1 MNHTRRDKRKR
12 NQSEEMYSNSPRLEA
27 QMYTRHGRSPLSS
40 EHLRQLDCLY
50 DAYNQECN
58 SEGDRRFYWA
68 KIQQLTNSL
77 TE

>member
-1 MNHTRRDKRKR
+1 MNH
-12 NQSEEMYSNSPRLEA
+12 NQSEKMYQNSPRLEP
-27 QMYTRHGRSPLSS
+27 QNYTRHGRSPVSKD
-40 EHLRQLDCLY
+40 HLRQLDCLY
-50 DAYNQECN
+50 VAYNQEGN

>member
-1 MNHTRRDKRKR
+1 MNH
-12 NQSEEMYSNSPRLEA
+12 NQSEEMYKNSPRLEA
-27 QMYTRHGRSPLSS
+27 PHYTRHGRSPVSDI
-40 EHLRQLDCLY
+40 HLKALDCLY
-50 DAYNQECN
+50 EAYNQEGN

>member
-1 MNHTRRDKRKR
+1 MLLK
-12 NQSEEMYSNSPRLEA
+12 EERLMT
-27 QMYTRHGRSPLSS
+27 QMYTRHGRSPVSS

-50 DAYNQECN
+50 NAYNQEGN

>member
-1 MNHTRRDKRKR
+1 MTESKRIP
-12 NQSEEMYSNSPRLEA
+12 EESVTQN
-27 QMYTRHGRSPLSS
+27 YTRHGKSPLSS

-50 DAYNQECN
+50 QAYNQEGN

>member
-1 MNHTRRDKRKR
+1 MIHNS
-12 NQSEEMYSNSPRLEA
+12 SEEMYKNSPRLGP
-27 QMYTRHGRSPLSS
+27 QNYTRHGRSPVSS

-50 DAYNQECN
+50 EEYNQRGN

>member
-1 MNHTRRDKRKR
+1 MNH
-12 NQSEEMYSNSPRLEA
+12 NQSEKMYKNSPRLGT
-27 QMYTRHGRSPLSS
+27 QMYTRHGRSPVSS
-40 EHLRQLDCLY
+40 KHLEALNRLY
-50 DAYNQECN
+50 DAYNQPDN

>member
-1 MNHTRRDKRKR
+1 MLLKEDKL
-12 NQSEEMYSNSPRLEA
+12 MT

-50 DAYNQECN
+50 NAYNQQGN

>member
-1 MNHTRRDKRKR
+1 MT
-12 NQSEEMYSNSPRLEA
+12 
-27 QMYTRHGRSPLSS
+27 QMYTRHGRSPVSK

-50 DAYNQECN
+50 VAYNQKDN

>member
-1 MNHTRRDKRKR
+1 MGILNVTPDSFSDGGLFF
-12 NQSEEMYSNSPRLEA
+12 NEFE
-27 QMYTRHGRSPLSS
+27 
-40 EHLRQLDCLY
+40 
-50 DAYNQECN
+50 AYNQADN

>member
-1 MNHTRRDKRKR
+1 MTEGKRIP
-12 NQSEEMYSNSPRLEA
+12 EEFVT
-27 QMYTRHGRSPLSS
+27 QMYTRHGRSPVSK

-50 DAYNQECN
+50 NAYNQEGN

>member
-1 MNHTRRDKRKR
+1 MEGKLMT
-12 NQSEEMYSNSPRLEA
+12 

-50 DAYNQECN
+50 EAYNQQGN

>member
-1 MNHTRRDKRKR
+1 MEGKLM
-12 NQSEEMYSNSPRLEA
+12 S
-27 QMYTRHGRSPLSS
+27 QMYTRHGRSPVSK

-50 DAYNQECN
+50 EAYNQEGN

-68 KIQQLTNSL
+68 KIQALTNSL

>member
-1 MNHTRRDKRKR
+1 MT
-12 NQSEEMYSNSPRLEA
+12 
-27 QMYTRHGRSPLSS
+27 QMYTRHGRSPVSS

-50 DAYNQECN
+50 EAYNQEGK

-77 TE
+77 TEQ

>member
-1 MNHTRRDKRKR
+1 MEGKLVT
-12 NQSEEMYSNSPRLEA
+12 
-27 QMYTRHGRSPLSS
+27 QMYTRHGRSPLSKQ
-40 EHLRQLDCLY
+40 HLESLDCLY
-50 DAYNQECN
+50 NAYNQEGN

>member
-1 MNHTRRDKRKR
+1 MGLIVTTMEGK
-12 NQSEEMYSNSPRLEA
+12 LVT
-27 QMYTRHGRSPLSS
+27 QMYTRHGRSPVSKQ
-40 EHLRQLDCLY
+40 HLESLDCLY
-50 DAYNQECN
+50 NAYNQEGN

>member
-1 MNHTRRDKRKR
+1 MNHNKGEK
-12 NQSEEMYSNSPRLEA
+12 MYSNSPRLGA
-27 QMYTRHGRSPLSS
+27 QNYTRHGRSPVSK

-50 DAYNQECN
+50 NAYNQEGN

>member
-1 MNHTRRDKRKR
+1 MTAN
-12 NQSEEMYSNSPRLEA
+12 
-27 QMYTRHGRSPLSS
+27 YTRHGRSPLSNK
-40 EHLRQLDCLY
+40 HLKSLDCLY
-50 DAYNQECN
+50 EAYNQEGN

>member
-1 MNHTRRDKRKR
+1 MLLK
-12 NQSEEMYSNSPRLEA
+12 EGRLMT
-27 QMYTRHGRSPLSS
+27 QNYTRHGRSPVSS

-50 DAYNQECN
+50 NAYNQKGN

-68 KIQQLTNSL
+68 KIQALTNSL

>member
-1 MNHTRRDKRKR
+1 MEGKLMT
-12 NQSEEMYSNSPRLEA
+12 

-50 DAYNQECN
+50 NAYNQEGN

-77 TE
+77 TA

>member
-1 MNHTRRDKRKR
+1 MEGKLMT
-12 NQSEEMYSNSPRLEA
+12 
-27 QMYTRHGRSPLSS
+27 QMYTRHGRSPVSS

-50 DAYNQECN
+50 VAYNQEGN

>member
-1 MNHTRRDKRKR
+1 MT
-12 NQSEEMYSNSPRLEA
+12 
-27 QMYTRHGRSPLSS
+27 QMYTRHGRSLLSS
-40 EHLRQLDCLY
+40 KHLEALNRLY
-50 DAYNQECN
+50 EAYNQPDN